1 MIEGNSMTV
10 PLGGAPSASYLSS
23 NFGDGF
29 LSDAVGQHAIVS
41 VADRKG
47 GITYVN
53 DKFVEISGYS
63 RQELVGQNHRL
74 LKSETHPPEFYRS
87 LWKTIA
93 GGETWHGEVR
103 NLNKNGEPYW
113 VKATI
118 IPFVND
124 QGNPVKYLSIR
135 TDITQVKAA
144 ESLKQQQASLDLIEH
159 QVYML
164 WPDNLEI
171 FYANRVARE
180 QLLGLG
186 MEPNTRAPWFLTEGA
201 TKADF
206 KALLSPVLSGEQ
218 VSMIYHAD
226 MPLPGGGSFPTET
239 TAQMIRP
246 QDEKQRI
253 FLSVRDITERR
264 KVEKAKSEFIATISH
279 ELRTPLTSI
288 IGGLGLIKLS
298 LLKGKSE
305 QVDRLLDISSKNAER
320 LKRLIDE
327 ILDLEK
333 LEAGKMNLQMHQVDL
348 AQAIRD
354 SIMEIS
360 GFQTEKNVSVQARGL
375 DTPVDVTADRD
386 RLQQVT
392 ANLLSNALKFS
403 HEGGHI
409 EVRIENQGENVRVS
423 VRDWGV
429 GIQDEAQSSIFDKF
443 VQADMSD
450 TRSVGGTGLGLSI
463 AKEIIELHG
472 GSIGFDSTYG
482 TGTTFYFTLKRS
494 AVPLANNV

>member
-1 MIEGNSMTV
+1 MTQISSMTV
-10 PLGGAPSASYLSS
+10 PLGKKSSSSYLNS

-29 LSDAVGQHAIVS
+29 LSEAVGQHAIVS

-47 GITYVN
+47 SITYVN
-53 DKFVEISGYS
+53 DKFIEISGYS

-74 LKSETHPPEFYRS
+74 LKSETHPPEFYRG

-93 GGETWHGEVR
+93 GGDTWHGEIR

-118 IPFVND
+118 IPFLND
-124 QGNPVKYLSIR
+124 QGKPVKYLSIR

-144 ESLKQQQASLDLIEH
+144 ESLKQQQASLDLIDH

-180 QLLGLG
+180 QSLSLG
-186 MEPNTRAPWFLTEGA
+186 MEPDERAPGFLEEGV

-206 KALLSPVLSGEQ
+206 KALLSPILSGEQ
-218 VSMIYHAD
+218 ESTTYHAD
-226 MPLPGGGSFPTET
+226 VPLLGGGTFPAEI

-246 QDEKQRI
+246 HDEKKRI
-253 FLSVRDITERR
+253 FLSVRDITARR

-288 IGGLGLIKLS
+288 IGGLGLIKMS
-298 LLKGKSE
+298 LLKGE
-305 QVDRLLDISSKNAER
+305 TGPVTRLVDISSKNAVR
-320 LKRLIDE
+320 LKKLIDD

-333 LEAGKMNLQMHQVDL
+333 LETGKMIIQMRQFDL

-354 SIMEIS
+354 SVTEIS
-360 GFQTEKNVSVQARGL
+360 GFQTEKNVSIQTFGTA
-375 DTPVDVTADRD
+375 TPVMMAGDRE
-386 RLQQVT
+386 RLQQVM

-403 HEGGHI
+403 HEGGLI
-409 EVRIENQGENVRVS
+409 EVRLENEGANVCVS
-423 VRDWGV
+423 IKDWGV
-429 GIQDEAQSSIFDKF
+429 GIPDEAQSSIFDKF
-443 VQADMSD
+443 VQSDMTD
-450 TRSVGGTGLGLSI
+450 ARSAGGSGLGLTI
-463 AKEIIELHG
+463 TKEIVEQHG
-472 GSIGFDSTYG
+472 GSVGFDSKYG
-482 TGTTFYFTLKRS
+482 VGTTFHFTLKRS
-494 AVPLANNV
+494 AVRCPRR